1 METPIKIALSKGRI
15 FKEALPLLAHAGIEP
30 LDDPETSRKLILD
43 TNQDAIKLVVIRAAD
58 VPTYVRYGAADL
70 GIAGK
75 DVLMEHGG
83 DDLYEPLDLKIAC
96 CRMMVAGPEN
106 YIYNNINNNDDNF
119 AFAQTGKRLKIATK
133 YIKSTQRYFAEKGIQ
148 VEIIKLYGSMELGP
162 IVGLSDLI
170 VDLVD
175 TGNTLKA
182 NGLAPLEH
190 ITNIS
195 SRLIV
200 NKASM
205 KMKDKV
211 VKHLINSM
219 SDAVNKLTALTTK

>member
-1 METPIKIALSKGRI
+1 MSEQLTIALSKGRI
-15 FKEALPLLAHAGIEP
+15 YKETLPLLKHAGIEP

-43 TNQDAIKLVVIRAAD
+43 TNIDDIKLVIIRATD
-58 VPTYVRYGAADL
+58 VPTYVQYGAADI
-70 GIAGK
+70 GVAGK

-83 DDLYEPLDLKIAC
+83 EGLYEPLDLNIARC
-96 CRMMVAGPEN
+96 KMMIAGPEG
-106 YIYNNINNNDDNF
+106 
-119 AFAQTGKRLKIATK
+119 ATVPEGRLSICTK
-133 YIKSTQRYFAEKGIQ
+133 YVNVARRYFAEQGKQ

-162 IVGLSDLI
+162 IVGLSDFI

-190 ITNIS
+190 MAEIS

-205 KMKDKV
+205 KMKHAR
-211 VKHLINSM
+211 VKALI
-219 SDAVNKLTALTTK
+219 DRIGEAVK